1 MSEWVEST
9 TWRLYGTYGGEP
21 VLMHRGNQLRIIVD
35 DGAYRLQQQTARG
48 WQSPNWA
55 LRAFSTL
62 AAAMDA
68 GEDGGPSF

>member
-9 TWRLYGTYGGEP
+9 TWRPYGTYQGEP
-21 VLMHRGNQLRIIVD
+21 VVMHRGNQLRIIVD
-35 DGAYRLQQQTARG
+35 DGAYRLQQQTGRG
-48 WQSPNWA
+48 WSSPNWA